1 MTDIKATSREK
12 YVFKEGAVLI
22 NGSSASSSEV
32 MAAAMQELLGYK
44 LIGTKTFG
52 KGIVQTQAVLSD
64 NSTLKYT
71 HARWLTPKGK
81 CIHNVGIE
89 PDVEVKYM
97 SADDITLF
105 DLDKSYEYDDVSEYV
120 EALQRLLNMLGY
132 HVDREYGYF
141 SLKTKQ
147 QLQAF

>member
-1 MTDIKATSREK
+1 M
-12 YVFKEGAVLI
+12 
-22 NGSSASSSEV
+22 
-32 MAAAMQELLGYK
+32 
-44 LIGTKTFG
+44 
-52 KGIVQTQAVLSD
+52 QTQAVLSD

-132 HVDREYGYF
+132 HVDREDGYF

-147 QLQAF
+147 QLQAFEKTYHLEVDGIFEQEDLSVLLSNLVYELTYNSEDTVYTQALEVIK